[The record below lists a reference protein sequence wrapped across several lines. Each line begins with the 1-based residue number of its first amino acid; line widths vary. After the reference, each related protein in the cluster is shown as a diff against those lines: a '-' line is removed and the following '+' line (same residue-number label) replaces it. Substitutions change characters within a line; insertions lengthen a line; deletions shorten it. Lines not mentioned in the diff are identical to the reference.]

1 MDFSPSCF
9 IAKNVL
15 NNSLQLAIL
24 TISNTKKHSTNSL
37 VVTLKMHVK
46 QCQMWWNGNQWSNC
60 GISKKKKFLWKKC
73 IFALLLLASKIL
85 PKNISFYNMQYTIL
99 PIIINKDLLI
109 SLKYNSVFF
118 LWLILLLAKNYKP
131 RLLRFFRITQFFDG
145 PPTGSSTNLGV
156 NKIFR

>member
-1 MDFSPSCF
+1 MP
-9 IAKNVL
+9 NVVKRQ
-15 NNSLQLAIL
+15 SVVQL
-24 TISNTKKHSTNSL
+24 
-37 VVTLKMHVK
+37 
-46 QCQMWWNGNQWSNC
+46 WNFK
-60 GISKKKKFLWKKC
+60 KKKKFLWKKC

-131 RLLRFFRITQFFDG
+131 RLLRFFRITQFLMVPQQVAAQTWVLTRFLDKTSVFI
-145 PPTGSSTNLGV
+145 PLLLS
-156 NKIFR
+156 